1 MNSFVSLPSVPARGW
16 AALLAVGAFVA
27 APAVLGTPASA
38 RTGDVKEGSASA
50 VVLRT
55 SLDVSR
61 LDGLTPLPLHTSLN
75 EVHAPATAEKKLL
88 DINLDGVENG
98 QPVKL
103 LRADVAKARAEV
115 THDAA
120 EATTH
125 LVKARVHAPGVPQ
138 LPLVEVEEVTST
150 AVCKA
155 GEKPVATSAI
165 PGPITVLGKR
175 IPLAVKATRTV
186 DVPGVGT
193 VRLAL
198 SHTETTSRTA
208 AATALR
214 LHVSIDPLKLNVA
227 RVEGTVTL
235 AEAKC
240 TSAAGKPSAAAGPPA
255 ATKSSPA
262 AEPAHS
268 GTRPQSAGRHDEGNL
283 AETGSTPLTPYLAG
297 TAAVLIAAGGGG
309 VALARSRRRR

>member
-1 MNSFVSLPSVPARGW
+1 MNSFVSLPSVPARSW
-16 AALLAVGAFVA
+16 AALLAAGALA
-27 APAVLGTPASA
+27 AGPAVLGTAASA
-38 RTGDVKEGSASA
+38 HAADAKKGSASA
-50 VVLRT
+50 TVLRT

-61 LDGLTPLPLHTSLN
+61 LDGLTPLPLNTSLN

-120 EATTH
+120 KATTH

-150 AVCKA
+150 AVCEA

-175 IPLAVKATRTV
+175 IPLTLHGTRTV
-186 DVPGVGT
+186 QAPGVGT
-193 VRLAL
+193 VQLAL
-198 SHTETTSRTA
+198 SQTETTSSTA

-240 TSAAGKPSAAAGPPA
+240 TSAAAKPSAASGPSATKPSAAA
-255 ATKSSPA
+255 
-262 AEPAHS
+262 EPARS
-268 GTRPQSAGRHDEGNL
+268 DNQPRPAGRHDDANL

-297 TAAVLIAAGGGG
+297 AAAVFIVAGGGG
-309 VALARSRRRR
+309 IALARSRRRH